1 MTEQTKNYIRGS
13 AKEVTTQYG
22 KLINVS
28 LSKEDLDL
36 ATLGNYLF
44 L

>member
-1 MTEQTKNYIRGS
+1 MAEQTKNYIRGS

-28 LSKEDLDL
+28 LFKEDLDKL
-36 ATLGNYLF
+36 PVSEK
-44 L
+44 